1 MEEKTT
7 TESSAVENTGES
19 TQNQIQG
26 VPVDEQGVAIPDT
39 ESSQP
44 VKAEE
49 EAVSQ
54 AEGTESTNQDSGEID
69 NSNQQQDDLAKWAA
83 NKGISVSTESERKLA
98 EMARESEKAFHQ
110 KAQEASSNK
119 MQETVSNADLIQS
132 DDPVASELATIRSQ
146 LAITNFYA
154 ANPDARQYDEKM
166 GEVLA
171 EDPALLEYVR
181 QTGNIDAVY
190 KIARASDIESKVDEL
205 KNDGGREA
213 LTTLAAKQ
221 NATAIKGSATNTA
234 PTTSNIDLDNM
245 SRDEYI
251 RLRDSGELNK
261 ILSR

>member
-7 TESSAVENTGES
+7 TESSAVESSGEH
-19 TQNQIQG
+19 QIQG
-26 VPVDEQGVAIPDT
+26 VPVDSAGNAIPDN
-39 ESSQP
+39 SQP
-44 VKAEE
+44 VQAEV

-54 AEGTESTNQDSGEID
+54 AEGTESTQNDSGEID
-69 NSNQQQDDLAKWAA
+69 NQTSNAGEDDLAKWAA
-83 NKGISVSTESERKLA
+83 NKGIDVTTESERKLA

-110 KAQEASSNK
+110 KAQEAKANK
-119 MQETVSNADLIQS
+119 VQETVSNPDLISQ
-132 DDPVASELATIRSQ
+132 DDPIASELATIRSQ

-154 ANPDARQYDEKM
+154 ANPDARTYDEQM

-190 KIARASDIESKVDEL
+190 KIARASDIESKVDTL

-213 LTTLAAKQ
+213 LTNLAAKQ
-221 NATAIKGSATNTA
+221 SAAAIKGSATNTA
-234 PTTSNIDLDNM
+234 PNTTKVNLDTL
-245 SRDEYI
+245 SREDYI

-261 ILSR
+261 LMSQ